1 MTFNHNAFSSWLNCY
16 SHTRPQ
22 PVQHRGHC
30 AKVSELVY
38 NNNIDMVRECAV
50 PETQVVF
57 YQEEDGEVPVLEWLT
72 RLLKED
78 RKGYANCVA
87 RIKQLA
93 ALGYELRRPGAD
105 YLRDGIYELRAK
117 HIRVQYRILY
127 FFHGQNVAILAQ
139 AITKEQ
145 AAVPAIDIERAI
157 ARKRLFEESP
167 EAHTYHEDD
176 DDDDVQD

>member
-1 MTFNHNAFSSWLNCY
+1 MVLLCSPTYLRTQNTKY
-16 SHTRPQ
+16 
-22 PVQHRGHC
+22 GGYC
-30 AKVSELVY
+30 AKVSKLAY
-38 NNNIDMVRECAV
+38 NNNIDIVRECAV

-145 AAVPAIDIERAI
+145 GAVPAIDIVRAI
-157 ARKRLFEESP
+157 VRKRLFEENP
-167 EAHTYHEDD
+167 ETHTYYEEEEDD
-176 DDDDVQD
+176 GQD

>member
-1 MTFNHNAFSSWLNCY
+1 MVLLCSPTYLRTQNTKY
-16 SHTRPQ
+16 
-22 PVQHRGHC
+22 GGYC
-30 AKVSELVY
+30 AKVSKLAY
-38 NNNIDMVRECAV
+38 NNNIDIVRECAV

-157 ARKRLFEESP
+157 ARKRLFEENP
-167 EAHTYHEDD
+167 ETHTYYEEEEDD
-176 DDDDVQD
+176 GQD

>member
-1 MTFNHNAFSSWLNCY
+1 MCSPTYLRTQDTKY
-16 SHTRPQ
+16 
-22 PVQHRGHC
+22 GGYC
-30 AKVSELVY
+30 AKVSKLAY
-38 NNNIDMVRECAV
+38 NNNIDIVRECAV

-157 ARKRLFEESP
+157 ARKRLFEENP
-167 EAHTYHEDD
+167 ETHTYYEEEEDD
-176 DDDDVQD
+176 GQD